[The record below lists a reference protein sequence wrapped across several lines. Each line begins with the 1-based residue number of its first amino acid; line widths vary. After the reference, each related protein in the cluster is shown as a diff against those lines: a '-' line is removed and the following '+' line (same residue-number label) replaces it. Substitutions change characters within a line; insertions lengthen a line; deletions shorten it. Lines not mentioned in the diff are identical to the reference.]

1 MVTIGFLESR
11 SFARGMSAA
20 DAMLKAAD
28 VRLIRAGVSCPG
40 KYTVLIAGEVSA
52 VQAAIEAGE
61 AAAEKFV
68 TGKTVLAR
76 LDSQVVRALE
86 HKTPPQPY
94 NAVGVV
100 ECSNITGSVLG
111 ADAAVKAADV
121 VLLELR
127 LGNGIGGKSYL
138 VVTGDVA
145 AVSAAVEVASAKAQE
160 SGRLLEAVVIPR
172 PDKSLF
178 RGLTE
183 EG

>member
-11 SFARGMSAA
+11 SIARGMSAA

-76 LDSQVVRALE
+76 LDPQVVRALE
-86 HKTPPQPY
+86 HKRRRSPTMPLALW
-94 NAVGVV
+94 NAPISPGPFW
-100 ECSNITGSVLG
+100 
-111 ADAAVKAADV
+111 A
-121 VLLELR
+121 R
-127 LGNGIGGKSYL
+127 M
-138 VVTGDVA
+138 
-145 AVSAAVEVASAKAQE
+145 
-160 SGRLLEAVVIPR
+160 RR
-172 PDKSLF
+172 
-178 RGLTE
+178 
-183 EG
+183 